1 MLSQF
6 GIALGVAGAA
16 LGLQWRT
23 SEHAAVLS
31 QRFSTDDAVFSHL
44 AGKLGEQFAASHG
57 VQAGQVAVATLAQQL
72 NQQAALLSSL
82 DYFGFLAVVALTGG
96 LVMSVQRVMK

>member
-1 MLSQF
+1 
-6 GIALGVAGAA
+6 
-16 LGLQWRT
+16 
-23 SEHAAVLS
+23 
-31 QRFSTDDAVFSHL
+31 
-44 AGKLGEQFAASHG
+44 
-57 VQAGQVAVATLAQQL
+57 VAVATLAQQL